1 MQVHDFLFNKSQT
14 AVSCVKLVREHQRGS
29 FMDKDSF
36 SALYNASRKEL
47 YGYCRKL
54 CGNSHDADDLMQQT
68 YLKAWQN
75 FDKFDG
81 RNLSSWL
88 CSIARNTF
96 LNNLRNVRNESLIDE
111 YEEIPD
117 NSTNPEFITEKKY
130 IYGILLKALKNYL
143 SPAQRMTVILYY
155 YDEKSVSEISG
166 IMHCPKGTVESRLCS
181 AREKLRRELKKSGNI
196 FTYLVFVSTV
206 FRHKLKNIHIPVNA
220 RITVSAVVTA
230 AAMVSVSMASI
241 PPENKLPD
249 TVITI
254 NETHTSENL
263 TTTENKTVIQTSSE
277 MAFIAPV
284 SHAGT
289 NSIYTV
295 PADESRTTAFKSEY
309 EDIQENVYEELTEE
323 TYPEEGDTPEQ
334 PPTTAE
340 TVTEYKEVTT
350 MKKEIISAVT
360 ALTTAFAGMTAT
372 TAAAD
377 ISDSM
382 IYSPPS
388 WGSITTNLSIS
399 EMEKLVSEYYG
410 QSYKEWAIYGYSEVF
425 DGVNVKVFQAENNIR
440 GNVVAVYNGTSIYM
454 TTENKTEIENF
465 INENYPD
472 YNIDEE
478 YNENGY
484 NLRIWTYDYD
494 ESGKDIPDICNKLKE
509 KDLISAFDYK
519 IGGYSLHGMVIPE
532 YLTGYPTDF
541 SDKKADELMQK
552 LNNFVKN
559 NNLNFSVVLFDKQ
572 EMKQFGNGE
581 DVSEM
586 PSYVDSEGK
595 YPYYFDM
602 PVVCVIPNEGVSAY
616 EHSEVARKIYE
627 ELGLGQPFGW
637 EQSVSGSIG
646 SESEHIDVFNAV
658 SGDANNDGRMS
669 ISDSVAI
676 LQYISNMEKYPLS
689 VQGKY
694 NADCDSN
701 DGITGLD
708 ASYIQH
714 LEATQS

>member
-1 MQVHDFLFNKSQT
+1 MK
-14 AVSCVKLVREHQRGS
+14 
-29 FMDKDSF
+29 
-36 SALYNASRKEL
+36 
-47 YGYCRKL
+47 
-54 CGNSHDADDLMQQT
+54 
-68 YLKAWQN
+68 
-75 FDKFDG
+75 
-81 RNLSSWL
+81 
-88 CSIARNTF
+88 
-96 LNNLRNVRNESLIDE
+96 
-111 YEEIPD
+111 
-117 NSTNPEFITEKKY
+117 
-130 IYGILLKALKNYL
+130 
-143 SPAQRMTVILYY
+143 
-155 YDEKSVSEISG
+155 
-166 IMHCPKGTVESRLCS
+166 
-181 AREKLRRELKKSGNI
+181 
-196 FTYLVFVSTV
+196 
-206 FRHKLKNIHIPVNA
+206 HKLKNIHIPVNA
-220 RITVSAVVTA
+220 RITASAVVTA

-277 MAFIAPV
+277 RAFIAPV
-284 SHAGT
+284 SHAT
-289 NSIYTV
+289 TKSVYYTM
-295 PADESRTTAFKSEY
+295 PTGESRTTAFKSEY

-425 DGVNVKVFQAENNIR
+425 DGVNVKVFKKENDFR
-440 GNVVAVYNGTSIYM
+440 GAVAAVFNGTSIYM

-559 NNLNFSVVLFDKQ
+559 NNLNFNVVLFDKQ

-586 PSYVDSEGK
+586 PSYVNSEGK
-595 YPYYFDM
+595 YPYYFDI

-627 ELGLGQPFGW
+627 ELGLGQPLAW
-637 EQSVSGSIG
+637 DQSVNGSIG

>member
-1 MQVHDFLFNKSQT
+1 
-14 AVSCVKLVREHQRGS
+14 
-29 FMDKDSF
+29 MDKNNF
-36 SALYNASRKEL
+36 SNLYSASQKDL
-47 YGYCRKL
+47 YKYCLSL
-54 CGNSHDADDLMQQT
+54 CGNDADAQDLMQQT
-68 YLKAWQN
+68 YLKALEN
-75 FDKFDG
+75 IDRFYDE
-81 RNLSSWL
+81 NLSFWL
-88 CSIARNTF
+88 YSVARNIF
-96 LNNLRNVRNESLIDE
+96 LNNLKRNKFECPAEE
-111 YEEIPD
+111 YPEIPD
-117 NSTNPEFITEKKY
+117 NSYNPEFTAEKRD
-130 IYGILLKALKNYL
+130 IGRILLKAMKNSL
-143 SPAQRMTVILYY
+143 SPVQRMTVILYY
-155 YDEKSVSEISG
+155 YDEKSVSEIAR
-166 IMHCPKGTVESRLCS
+166 IMRCSVGTVESRLYY
-181 AREKLRRELKKSGNI
+181 ARKKLREELKKFDI
-196 FTYLVFVSTV
+196 FTCLSLGFAVIK
-206 FRHKLKNIHIPVNA
+206 HKLKNIQIPVNA
-220 RITVSAVVTA
+220 RITASAVVTA

-241 PPENKLPD
+241 PNENKLPD

-277 MAFIAPV
+277 RAFIAPV
-284 SHAGT
+284 SHAAT
-289 NSIYTV
+289 NSIYTM
-295 PADESRTTAFKSEY
+295 PADESHTTAFKSEY

-340 TVTEYKEVTT
+340 TTEYKEVTT

-425 DGVNVKVFQAENNIR
+425 DGVNVKVFKAENDFR
-440 GNVVAVYNGTSIYM
+440 GAVAAVFNGTSIYM
-454 TTENKTEIENF
+454 TTENKTETENF

-559 NNLNFSVVLFDKQ
+559 NNLNFNVVLFDKQ
-572 EMKQFGNGE
+572 EMKQFGNGV
-581 DVSEM
+581 DTPFFEM
-586 PSYVDSEGK
+586 PSYVNSEGK
-595 YPYYFDM
+595 YPYYFDI

-627 ELGLGQPFGW
+627 ELGLGQPLAW
-637 EQSVSGSIG
+637 DQSVNGSIG

-676 LQYISNMEKYPLS
+676 LQYISNTEKYPLS

>member
-1 MQVHDFLFNKSQT
+1 
-14 AVSCVKLVREHQRGS
+14 
-29 FMDKDSF
+29 MDKNNF
-36 SALYNASRKEL
+36 SDLYSASQKDL
-47 YGYCRKL
+47 YKYCLSL
-54 CGNSHDADDLMQQT
+54 CGKENIDRFYDE
-68 YLKAWQN
+68 
-75 FDKFDG
+75 
-81 RNLSSWL
+81 NLSFWL
-88 CSIARNTF
+88 YSVARNIF
-96 LNNLRNVRNESLIDE
+96 LNNLKRNKFECPAEE
-111 YEEIPD
+111 YPEIPD
-117 NSTNPEFITEKKY
+117 NSQNPEFTAEKRD
-130 IYGILLKALKNYL
+130 IGRILLKSLKDCL
-143 SPAQRMTVILYY
+143 SPVQRITVILYY
-155 YDEKSVSEISG
+155 YNEKSVSEIAR
-166 IMHCPKGTVESRLCS
+166 IMHCSVGTVESRLYY
-181 AREKLRRELKKSGNI
+181 ARKKLREELKKFDI
-196 FTYLVFVSTV
+196 FTCLSLGFAVIK
-206 FRHKLKNIHIPVNA
+206 HKLKNIQIPVNA
-220 RITVSAVVTA
+220 RITVSAVMTA

-277 MAFIAPV
+277 TAFIAPV
-284 SHAGT
+284 SHAAT
-289 NSIYTV
+289 NSIYTM

-323 TYPEEGDTPEQ
+323 TSSEEGDTPEQ

-340 TVTEYKEVTT
+340 TVTEYEEVTT

-425 DGVNVKVFQAENNIR
+425 DGVNVKVFKAENDFR
-440 GNVVAVYNGTSIYM
+440 GAVAAVFNGTSIYM

-465 INENYPD
+465 IKENYPD

-586 PSYVDSEGK
+586 PSYVNSEGK
-595 YPYYFDM
+595 YPYYFDI

-627 ELGLGQPFGW
+627 ELGLGQPLAW
-637 EQSVSGSIG
+637 NQSVNGSIG